1 MLNLSA
7 FLSSQGHH
15 LCRWPCKPTN
25 GVGKLG
31 VVAANVDPTDTRPT
45 FTYWYAQVTRDSVG
59 KVTMRVSTLVL
70 LTSLHKKKK
79 KMYFHMQK

>member
-1 MLNLSA
+1 MGDGRFSSFTLDLCPAMLNLSA

-31 VVAANVDPTDTRPT
+31 VVAANVDQTDTPAHLYLLVRPSS
-45 FTYWYAQVTRDSVG
+45 QG
-59 KVTMRVSTLVL
+59 
-70 LTSLHKKKK
+70 
-79 KMYFHMQK
+79 QC